1 MSREVGMSKR
11 DFLYGMAI
19 GAAVAYIADPQA
31 GRRRRALARD
41 QFVRAGRK
49 TRDALDAT
57 ARDVA
62 NRTAG
67 ILAATRG
74 RLSRVGV
81 EDRRVVERI
90 RAKLGRVSSHPHA
103 IDVYADE
110 GVVTLCGPILAAEV
124 DDVMTTVWAIPGV
137 LALNNQLDVYTS
149 PQGIPALQGEGRAAR
164 PSLDIMQQRWV
175 PATQALVA
183 AAGLGLA
190 AAAALRYAH
199 DGDPA
204 GAQQRRPA

>member
-1 MSREVGMSKR
+1 MSKK

-41 QFVRAGRK
+41 QFVRAGRR

-81 EDRRVVERI
+81 EDRRLVERV

-103 IDVYADE
+103 IDVFAEE

-124 DDVMTTVWAIPGV
+124 DDVMAAVWAVPGA
-137 LALNNQLDVYTS
+137 LALNNELDVYTS
-149 PQGIPALQGEGRAAR
+149 PQGIPALQGEGRTAQ
-164 PSLDIMQQRWV
+164 PPLGIMQQRWA

-190 AAAALRYAH
+190 AAAALRYAQ
-199 DGDPA
+199 DDDPA
-204 GAQQRRPA
+204 GVQHVRPA